1 MIAPVLQYRLQ
12 DTMEHDAMPDS
23 TESTRKWM
31 ADLEQGRAAVF
42 ARLFEHFRPR
52 LRRMVELRIDPRM
65 AGRVDASD
73 VLQEAYLDAER
84 RVAGYVANPEV
95 DFYVWLRSQT
105 WDRLVMLHRR
115 HLGAECRAV
124 GRERPPPALA
134 ASTVLTRQLVAD
146 QTSPSQGAVRA
157 EVCVRVTEAVECLEE
172 EDREV
177 ILLRHFEGLTNLETA
192 QAIGLTPSGASM
204 RYGRALVRLKDVLA
218 GGGSGRGAS
227 P

>member
-1 MIAPVLQYRLQ
+1 
-12 DTMEHDAMPDS
+12 MPDS

-31 ADLEQGRAAVF
+31 ADLEQGRPAVF

-52 LRRMVELRIDPRM
+52 LRRMVELRLDPRV

-73 VLQEAYLDAER
+73 VLQDAYLDAER
-84 RVAGYVANPEV
+84 RLAEYVADPRVEI
-95 DFYVWLRSQT
+95 YVWLRAQT
-105 WDRLVMLHRR
+105 WDRLIMLHRR

-124 GRERPPPALA
+124 SREKPPAA
-134 ASTVLTRQLVAD
+134 MASSTVLTRQLVAD

-157 EVCVRVTEAVECLEE
+157 EVCVRVKEAVACLEE

-192 QAIGLTPSGASM
+192 QSLGLTPSGASM
-204 RYGRALVRLKDVLA
+204 RYGRALARLKDVLSEP
-218 GGGSGRGAS
+218 GTGEGGS